1 MNETRDTIT
10 SEERM
15 AQFATCP
22 YCGARINAGAL
33 LGASTSP
40 AKAEAARRNGRLGGR
55 PKKVVAAPTTE

>member
-22 YCGARINAGAL
+22 HCGARINAGAL

-55 PKKVVAAPTTE
+55 PKKVVAASATE